1 MSTTKKAEERLDR
14 ALVGVEK
21 AIAKG
26 LAVAGE
32 KAEKL
37 AAEVAALKADNAR
50 LNAALKEAEGDNAAL
65 RQVTETVAARLD
77 GTIGAL
83 QSALGR

>member
-1 MSTTKKAEERLDR
+1 MSTTNEAEERLDR
-14 ALVGVEK
+14 ALEAIEK

-26 LAVAGE
+26 LALAGE

-37 AAEVAALKADNAR
+37 AAEVATLKADNAR
-50 LNAALKEAEGDNAAL
+50 LNATLKEAEGDNAAL
-65 RQVTETVAARLD
+65 RQVTDTVAARLD

>member
-1 MSTTKKAEERLDR
+1 MSTTKKAEERLER
-14 ALVGVEK
+14 ALEGVEK
-21 AIAKG
+21 AIATG
-26 LAVAGE
+26 LAAARE

-37 AAEVAALKADNAR
+37 ATEVAALKADNAR

-65 RQVTETVAARLD
+65 RQVTDTVAARLD

-83 QSALGR
+83 QSTLGR

>member
-14 ALVGVEK
+14 ALEAVEK
-21 AIAKG
+21 GIAKG
-26 LAVAGE
+26 FAAAGE

-50 LNAALKEAEGDNAAL
+50 LNAALKEAEGDNAVL
-65 RQVTETVAARLD
+65 RQATQTVAARLD

-83 QSALGR
+83 QSTLER